1 MTNKHDRANNMKC
14 MMSAPVSTNLE
25 FPGVIGSWLDN
36 NQEGGL
42 QHHALQPSSLAGS
55 HFGNDSYNENDD
67 DEGKM

>member
-1 MTNKHDRANNMKC
+1 MKC

-55 HFGNDSYNENDD
+55 HFENDSNND
-67 DEGKM
+67 KLS